1 MNQKNINF
9 ITDDITNT
17 VMSFF
22 HNGGSVIDNEPE
34 IKYLERI
41 MEVVSFLFEEFR
53 EDFDEMVAIRYGEE
67 LTEDQMDAERKLFVS
82 MIAQKILNEIKSQ

>member
-17 VMSFF
+17 VIGFYME
-22 HNGGSVIDNEPE
+22 GGSYANNCQE
-34 IKYLERI
+34 IKHLERI